1 EEKGNYIVI
10 INNEINRLSNLTEQ
24 LLLISSLDHQEGIL
38 KKTTYPLSDQIK
50 DIIFSHE
57 WLINEKWIM
66 ISYSLP
72 DIHVYGDESLLYNVW
87 ENLLT
92 NAIKYNTESGSIH
105 ISSAE
110 NEKGIEVRFEDSG
123 IGFSD
128 DVKERIFDSFYRED
142 SARATTVEG
151 TGLGLSI
158 VSSIIKLHG
167 GKIRVDSKEDVGTVF
182 TVFIP
187 NRIV

>member
-1 EEKGNYIVI
+1 SHDIKSPLANMKGYTNLLEKNTLSEEEKGNYIVI

-57 WLINEKWIM
+57 WLINEKGIM

-87 ENLLT
+87 EN
-92 NAIKYNTESGSIH
+92 
-105 ISSAE
+105 
-110 NEKGIEVRFEDSG
+110 
-123 IGFSD
+123 
-128 DVKERIFDSFYRED
+128 
-142 SARATTVEG
+142 
-151 TGLGLSI
+151 
-158 VSSIIKLHG
+158 
-167 GKIRVDSKEDVGTVF
+167 
-182 TVFIP
+182 
-187 NRIV
+187 